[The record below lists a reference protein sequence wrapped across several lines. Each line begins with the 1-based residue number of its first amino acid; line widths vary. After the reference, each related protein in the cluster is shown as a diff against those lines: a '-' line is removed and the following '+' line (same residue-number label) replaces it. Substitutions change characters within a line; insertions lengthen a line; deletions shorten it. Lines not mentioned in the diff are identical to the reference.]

1 MNGYVADFSIGEIL
15 VKVGVVSQQ
24 QVDEAVKESGNRQRL
39 IGRTLVARGW
49 LTAEQLRAGLQ
60 AQSLLRDG
68 VIDTF
73 IATKALALACNSDK
87 SFEEALQEVLP
98 SFPQLHSAPTCK
110 LGELLV
116 EAGVLDTAS
125 LESAHAKSLA
135 RQEQLGNVLVA
146 EGLLTNSY
154 LDAALE
160 LQVRVRDGLFS
171 REQVVEALKQDPV
184 RFLAMLAPSTTN
196 PDAVALQL
204 SESIRLGDLLIGA
217 SVVNEADVLH
227 ALEFSRMH
235 GHPIGEMLLARGFI
249 TRSLLDAA
257 LSLQQMVSAGQLTI
271 ENATACL
278 VQVFHTDRPVS
289 DCLLSLNLLGQ
300 PAPITS
306 FAPDLAAKIRGRHYG
321 RQKKQQSV
329 KWSSVNFDF
338 LRSEVDEG
346 VASVAGV
353 ELVVEPPGEPIS
365 MEQSVEKDLI
375 AASPLPKE
383 EQVLELKSQDAV
395 DDLPLPQGGAAV
407 NYVYVKADRT
417 LLYKSQRAAYS
428 RLGRAL
434 LKQQALKVSEELLL
448 QAVEIS
454 SQEFLSDKQA
464 EDLMFLAC
472 LYLRQGKTWQSER
485 LITLCLESS
494 PHLSERL
501 LGLCHHRLGLVYC
514 RMSLFTQ
521 AEKQFL
527 RACELMLASDE
538 NANDQ
543 LIQRRLA
550 AIFKDYAVLLNSIKR
565 EMEAAKYYA
574 HARDILS
581 NLVTTH

>member
-1 MNGYVADFSIGEIL
+1 MKGLIPHLNGYVADFSIGEIL

-24 QVDEAVKESGNRQRL
+24 QVDEAVKESGTRQRL
-39 IGRTLVARGW
+39 IGKTLVARGW
-49 LTAEQLRAGLQ
+49 LTMEQLRAGLQ

-68 VIDTF
+68 VVDTF
-73 IATKALALACNSDK
+73 IAMKALACACSSDK

-98 SFPQLHSAPTCK
+98 SFPQRHSAPTCK

-116 EAGVLDTAS
+116 EAGVLDAVT

-146 EGLLTNSY
+146 DGLLTNSY

-160 LQVRVRDGLFS
+160 LQVRVRDGLFT

-196 PDAVALQL
+196 PDTVALQL

-289 DCLLSLNLLGQ
+289 ECLLSLNLLGQ

-306 FAPDLAAKIRGRHYG
+306 FAPNLAAKIRGRRYG

-338 LRSEVDEG
+338 LRSEVDQG
-346 VASVAGV
+346 VAAT
-353 ELVVEPPGEPIS
+353 EPPYA
-365 MEQSVEKDLI
+365 EQSGDKDLI
-375 AASPLPKE
+375 VASPLPEE
-383 EQVLELKSQDAV
+383 EQVVDLKSQDAV
-395 DDLPLPQGGAAV
+395 DDLPLPQGGVVV

-417 LLYKSQRAAYS
+417 LLYKTQRAAYS

-434 LKQQALKVSEELLL
+434 LKQQALKSSEELLL
-448 QAVEIS
+448 QAIEIS
-454 SQEFLSDKQA
+454 SQEFLSEKQA

-494 PHLSERL
+494 PHLSEPL

-514 RMSLFTQ
+514 RMGLFAQ

-574 HARDILS
+574 HARDILT
-581 NLVTTH
+581 NLVATH